1 MSMTTRR
8 HFLRTASTLAAG
20 AALAPSLAAFA
31 QGGAKKKTPIGV
43 QLYSVRNE
51 LKTDFNGVIEKIGK
65 MGFQGVEWASGL
77 ERTKNAKELR
87 KLLDDN
93 GLKTCGTHTALI
105 TLQGDNLKQTVEFHK
120 ILGNTF
126 LICPMMSAKT
136 AENWQNLGKQFTD
149 IAGKLKEEGMFTG
162 YHAHA
167 TDFKTKFDGKTAWEI
182 FFDNA
187 GPDVIHQIDI
197 GNTMDGGGDPL
208 AMIKKYPGRT
218 KTTHLKEH
226 GGPNKDAAIG
236 EGEVDWKTYL
246 DTYETV
252 GGIEWYVVEYEHANP
267 LEKIK
272 TCLDNLHNKFGR

>member
-1 MSMTTRR
+1 M
-8 HFLRTASTLAAG
+8 
-20 AALAPSLAAFA
+20 
-31 QGGAKKKTPIGV
+31 
-43 QLYSVRNE
+43 
-51 LKTDFNGVIEKIGK
+51 IEKIGK

-105 TLQGDNLKQTVEFHK
+105 TLQGDNLKKTVEFHK
-120 ILGNTF
+120 ILGNNF

-136 AENWQNLGKQFTD
+136 KENWENLGKQFTD
-149 IAGKLKEEGMFTG
+149 IAGKLKEQGMFTG

-187 GPDVIHQIDI
+187 GPDVIHQIDV
-197 GNTMDGGGDPL
+197 GNTLDGGGDPL

-218 KTTHLKEH
+218 KTTHIKEH
-226 GGPNKDAAIG
+226 GGAKDAAVG
-236 EGEVDWKTYL
+236 EGQVDWKTML
-246 DTYETV
+246 EAYETV
-252 GGIEWYVVEYEHANP
+252 GGIEWYVVEYEHENP

-272 TCLDNLHNKFGR
+272 VSLDNLHKMGR

>member
-1 MSMTTRR
+1 MSITTRR
-8 HFLRTASTLAAG
+8 QFLRTSAAVAAG
-20 AALAPSLAAFA
+20 VALAPSLSAFA
-31 QGGAKKKTPIGV
+31 QQAKKKTPIGV

-51 LKTDFNGVIEKIGK
+51 LKTDFTGVIEKIGK

-77 ERTKNAKELR
+77 ERTKNARELR

-136 AENWQNLGKQFTD
+136 KENWENLGKQFTD
-149 IAGKLKEEGMFTG
+149 IAGRLKEQGMFTG

-187 GPDVIHQIDI
+187 GPDVIHQIDV
-197 GNTMDGGGDPL
+197 GNTLDGGGDPL

-218 KTTHLKEH
+218 KSTHIKEH
-226 GGPNKDAAIG
+226 GGAKDAAVG
-236 EGEVDWKTYL
+236 EGEVDWKTML
-246 DTYETV
+246 DAYETV
-252 GGIEWYVVEYEHANP
+252 GGIEWYVIEYEHENP

-272 TCLDNLHNKFGR
+272 VSLDNLHKMGR

>member
-8 HFLRTASTLAAG
+8 QFLRTSAAVAAG
-20 AALAPSLAAFA
+20 AALAPSLGAFA
-31 QGGAKKKTPIGV
+31 QQAKKKTPIGV

-51 LKTDFNGVIEKIGK
+51 LKTDFTGVIEKIGK
-65 MGFQGVEWASGL
+65 MGFQGVEWASQL
-77 ERTKNAKELR
+77 ERTKNPNELR

-105 TLQGDNLKQTVEFHK
+105 TLQGDNLKKTVEFHK

-136 AENWQNLGKQFTD
+136 AENWENLGKQFTE
-149 IAGKLKEEGMFTG
+149 IAGRLKEYGMFTG

-187 GPDVIHQIDI
+187 GPDVIHQIDV
-197 GNTMDGGGDPL
+197 GNTLDGGGDPL

-218 KTTHLKEH
+218 KTTHIKEH
-226 GGPNKDAAIG
+226 GGAKNAAVG
-236 EGEVDWKTYL
+236 EGEVDWKTML
-246 DTYETV
+246 DAYETV
-252 GGIEWYVVEYEHANP
+252 GGIEWYVVEYEHENP

-272 TCLDNLHNKFGR
+272 VSLENLHKMGR

>member
-1 MSMTTRR
+1 MSITTRR
-8 HFLRTASTLAAG
+8 QFLRTSAAFAAG
-20 AALAPSLAAFA
+20 AALAPSLGAFA
-31 QGGAKKKTPIGV
+31 QQAKKRTPIGV

-105 TLQGDNLKQTVEFHK
+105 TLQGDNLNQTVEFHK

-136 AENWQNLGKQFTD
+136 KENWENLGKQFTD
-149 IAGKLKEEGMFTG
+149 IAGKLKEQGMFTG

-187 GPDVIHQIDI
+187 GPDVIHQIDV
-197 GNTMDGGGDPL
+197 GNTLDGGGDPL
-208 AMIKKYPGRT
+208 AMIRKYPGRT
-218 KTTHLKEH
+218 KTTHIKEH
-226 GGPNKDAAIG
+226 GGAKDAAVG
-236 EGEVDWKTYL
+236 EGEVDWKTML
-246 DTYETV
+246 DAYETV
-252 GGIEWYVVEYEHANP
+252 GGIEWYVVEYEHENP

-272 TCLDNLHNKFGR
+272 VSLENLHKMGR

>member
-1 MSMTTRR
+1 MSTTSRR
-8 HFLRTASTLAAG
+8 HFLTRATALAAG
-20 AALAPSLAAFA
+20 AALAPRLLAQADA
-31 QGGAKKKTPIGV
+31 AKKKTPIGV
-43 QLYSVRNE
+43 QLYSVRAE
-51 LKTDFNGVIEKIGK
+51 LKTDFNGTIEKIGK

-120 ILGNTF
+120 ILGNNF

-149 IAGKLKEEGMFTG
+149 IAGRLKEQGMFTG

-167 TDFKTKFDGKTAWEI
+167 SDFKTKFDGKTAWEI

-218 KTTHLKEH
+218 KTTHIKEH
-226 GGPNKDAAIG
+226 GGAKDAAVG
-236 EGEVDWKTYL
+236 EGEVDWKTML
-246 DTYETV
+246 NAYETI

-272 TCLDNLHNKFGR
+272 VSLDNLHKMGR

>member
-1 MSMTTRR
+1 MSITTRR
-8 HFLRTASTLAAG
+8 QFLRTSAAVAAG
-20 AALAPSLAAFA
+20 AALAPSLSAFA
-31 QGGAKKKTPIGV
+31 QARKKTPIGV

-77 ERTKNAKELR
+77 ERTKRAKELR

-136 AENWQNLGKQFTD
+136 AENWENLGKQFTE
-149 IAGKLKEEGMFTG
+149 IAGRLKEYGMFTG

-187 GPDVIHQIDI
+187 GPDVIHQIDV
-197 GNTMDGGGDPL
+197 GNTLDGGGDPL

-218 KTTHLKEH
+218 KTTHIKEH
-226 GGPNKDAAIG
+226 GGPKDAAVG
-236 EGEVDWKTYL
+236 EGEVDWKTML
-246 DTYETV
+246 EAYETV
-252 GGIEWYVVEYEHANP
+252 GGIEWYVVEYEHENP

-272 TCLDNLHNKFGR
+272 VSLDNLHKMGR

>member
-1 MSMTTRR
+1 MSLTTRR
-8 HFLRTASTLAAG
+8 QFLRTTTALAAG
-20 AALAPSLAAFA
+20 AALAPSLRALA
-31 QGGAKKKTPIGV
+31 QAQKKTPIGV

-136 AENWQNLGKQFTD
+136 AENWENLGKQFTD
-149 IAGKLKEEGMFTG
+149 IAGRLKEQGMFTG

-187 GPDVIHQIDI
+187 GPDVIHQIDV
-197 GNTMDGGGDPL
+197 GNTLDGGGDPL
-208 AMIKKYPGRT
+208 AMIKRYPGRT
-218 KTTHLKEH
+218 KTTHIKEH
-226 GGPNKDAAIG
+226 GGAPDAAVG
-236 EGEVDWKTYL
+236 EGQVDWKTML
-246 DTYETV
+246 DAYETV
-252 GGIEWYVVEYEHANP
+252 GGIEWYVIEYEHANP

-272 TCLDNLHNKFGR
+272 VSLDNMHKMGR